1 MVGGSWSWRAAV
13 AATAVLLSSVV
24 VPAPAPATTPPV
36 RIMLVGDSMT
46 EGSSGDWTWR
56 YRLAKY
62 LDAGGVDYKFVG
74 PRTTMLDLVTNEH
87 TSEEYADPAFDQ
99 HHFARWG
106 QSLHAILD
114 ENAPTTEDGIG
125 WAVSTYQPDVVVE
138 ALGVNDLLYGSSPQE
153 TLDVAQRFVDEVRA
167 AKPDTPLVLSTV
179 PDVQYAHV
187 TDYNALLAQTAP
199 TWSTPESP
207 VVVSDPSPGWDPTTD
222 TCDNTH
228 PSAIGEVKIAAAQQ
242 DALAGWGIGSPAS
255 RPLPEPPVG
264 PRLPAVLSVAPG
276 DGQATLSWQLPPGGT
291 AVLISTRDVTQGD
304 PWRQLP
310 YPVGGTSWLSGGLRN
325 GDTYAYRLNVLK
337 HDCLAADVDSNVAT
351 VTPQPAAPGVVS
363 GLVATPGDHR
373 LHASWAQVP
382 SATSYDVWV
391 KPSSS
396 SSGWVTATTTS
407 TAYVVRGLL
416 AGTSYDVA
424 VQATNGGGAGPL
436 SDTASVVAG
445 GLRPVAPT
453 WRSGRARADGSATL
467 SWSPT
472 PGANHYTLS
481 YRQKR
486 HGSPWVTDPQPLTGT
501 SGVVMGLRDATTY
514 LFRVRGVDDAL
525 QGSWSTKL
533 VVAVPRVGP
542 VRDVVLRGG
551 SAAMR
556 THGTAVRYATSY
568 TLLAAGAPGCRRRP
582 AASSFRRVAARL
594 SEPRHRF
601 TPTQAGPALWVRWYA
616 VHDGVRGRS
625 VRSSSACLRR

>member
-1 MVGGSWSWRAAV
+1 MGWGKARWVVGLPV
-13 AATAVLLSSVV
+13 AALLLSLALIPTV
-24 VPAPAPATTPPV
+24 TPSAEAPV

-46 EGSSGDWTWR
+46 TGSSGDWTWR

-62 LDAGGVDYKFVG
+62 LDSSGTVYEFVG
-74 PRTTMLDLVTNEH
+74 PRTTIWDLSTNEP
-87 TSEEYADPAFDQ
+87 TSLDYADPVFDQ
-99 HHFARWG
+99 HHLAQWG
-106 QSLHAILD
+106 GTLHAMLAP
-114 ENAPTTEDGIG
+114 NAPQPELAIG
-125 WAVSTYQPDVVVE
+125 PEVATYQPDVVIEV
-138 ALGVNDLLYGSSPQE
+138 LGHNDLRWGWSPQE
-153 TLDVAQRFVDEVRA
+153 TLDMAARFVQEVRD
-167 AKPDTPLVLSTV
+167 AKPDTRLVLSTV
-179 PDVQYAHV
+179 PNVQYDHMSE
-187 TDYNALLAQTAP
+187 YNALLAQTAP

-310 YPVGGTSWLSGGLRN
+310 YAVGGTSWLSGGLRN

-363 GLVATPGDHR
+363 GLVVTAGDHR

-424 VQATNGGGAGPL
+424 VQATNGGGSGPL
-436 SDTASVVAG
+436 SDVASVVAG

-472 PGANHYTLS
+472 PGANHYALS

-501 SGVVMGLRDATTY
+501 SGVVMGLRDAATY

-525 QGSWSTKL
+525 PGSWSTKL
-533 VVAVPRVGP
+533 VIAVPRVGP

-594 SEPRHRF
+594 PEPRHRF
-601 TPTQAGPALWVRWYA
+601 TPTQADPALWVRWYA
-616 VHDGVRGRS
+616 VHDDVRGRS